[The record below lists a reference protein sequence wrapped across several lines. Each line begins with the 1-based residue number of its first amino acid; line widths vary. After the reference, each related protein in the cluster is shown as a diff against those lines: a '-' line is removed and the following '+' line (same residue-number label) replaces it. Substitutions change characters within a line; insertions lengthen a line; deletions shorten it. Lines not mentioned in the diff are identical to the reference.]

1 VEVGVSF
8 RGGGSVFLVSSFG
21 AVSLSLFGVVWFEF
35 SVLRFVGEFC
45 GSTSVGV
52 CCIAVFCAVV
62 VICFSRGVFWWLEG
76 VESLRCCV
84 FWSVLP

>member
-45 GSTSVGV
+45 GSTSVAGGDRRTLPV
-52 CCIAVFCAVV
+52 RTAVV
-62 VICFSRGVFWWLEG
+62 
-76 VESLRCCV
+76 
-84 FWSVLP
+84 